1 LLPYGAR
8 SPARS
13 AAEGHARKTLLPLKL
28 QLVAETMI
36 GINPSETNTVAELQ
50 GQVALVTGGSRGIGL
65 AIAEELA
72 GAGAKIAVVA
82 RDEARAQQAAAGLP
96 GDGHRGYGC
105 DVADPEAVNA
115 LVKRV
120 EEEMGSLDVLVN
132 NAGVTRDNV
141 LMRIKD
147 DDWDAVVDTNL
158 RGAFNLIRAASRGM
172 MKRRAGRVINITS
185 VVGITGNK
193 GQANYAA
200 SKAGL
205 IGLTK
210 SVAKELASR
219 GVLVNAVAPGYIET
233 DMTAELPEAARDAL
247 MQQIA
252 LGRLGRPQDIA
263 PAVRFLAGPGAA
275 YITGQVLVVDGGMVM

>member
-1 LLPYGAR
+1 
-8 SPARS
+8 
-13 AAEGHARKTLLPLKL
+13 
-28 QLVAETMI
+28 
-36 GINPSETNTVAELQ
+36 
-50 GQVALVTGGSRGIGL
+50 VALVTGGSRGIGL

-72 GAGAKIAVVA
+72 NAGAKVAVVA
-82 RDEARAQQAAAGLP
+82 RDETRAQAAAANLP
-96 GDGHRGYGC
+96 GEGHRGYGC
-105 DVADPEAVNA
+105 DVADSEAVNA

-120 EEEMGSLDVLVN
+120 EEELGPLDILVN

-147 DDWDAVVDTNL
+147 DDWNAVVDTNL
-158 RGAFNLIRAASRGM
+158 RGAFNTIRAASRGM

-193 GQANYAA
+193 GQSNYAA
-200 SKAGL
+200 SKAGV

-210 SVAKELASR
+210 AVAKELASR

-233 DMTAELPEAARDAL
+233 DMTADLPEAAREAL
-247 MQQIA
+247 MGQIA
-252 LGRLGRPQDIA
+252 LGRLGRPRDIA
-263 PAVRFLAGPGAA
+263 PAVRFLAGPGAQ

>member
-1 LLPYGAR
+1 
-8 SPARS
+8 
-13 AAEGHARKTLLPLKL
+13 
-28 QLVAETMI
+28 M
-36 GINPSETNTVAELQ
+36 AELQ

-65 AIAEELA
+65 GIAQALAEA
-72 GAGAKIAVVA
+72 GARVAVVA
-82 RDEARAQQAAAGLP
+82 RDGARAESAAAGLA
-96 GDGHRGYGC
+96 GEGHRGYGC
-105 DVADPEAVNA
+105 DVADPEATTA

-132 NAGVTRDNV
+132 NAGVTRDNL
-141 LMRIKD
+141 LMRLKD
-147 DDWDAVVDTNL
+147 DDWTAVMDTNL
-158 RGAFNLIRAASRGM
+158 RGAFNLIRAATRGM
-172 MKRRAGRVINITS
+172 MKRRAGRIINITS

-210 SVAKELASR
+210 SVAKELGSR

-233 DMTAELPEAARDAL
+233 DMTSDLPEAARAAL
-247 MQQIA
+247 SSQIA
-252 LGRLGRPQDIA
+252 LERLGRPEDIA
-263 PAVRFLAGPGAA
+263 PVVRFLAGPGAS